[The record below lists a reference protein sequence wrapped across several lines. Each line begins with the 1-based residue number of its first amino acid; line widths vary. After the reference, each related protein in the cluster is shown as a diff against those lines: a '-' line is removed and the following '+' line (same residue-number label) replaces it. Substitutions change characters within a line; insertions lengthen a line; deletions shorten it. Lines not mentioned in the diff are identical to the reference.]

1 MWSAGI
7 VLLVLGV
14 LVWERDR
21 HAFVQTLQPGYHVTH
36 IDYAAETMV
45 LQKANH
51 QYEVLCAQ
59 NCSRFAIGKAYP
71 MRNVVNGLEFRAT
84 DRVINLPILQE
95 DVTFPAEGG
104 KG

>member
-1 MWSAGI
+1 MWSAAI
-7 VLLVLGV
+7 VLLVLG
-14 LVWERDR
+14 LLLWERDR
-21 HAFVQTLQPGYHVTH
+21 HAFVQTLQPDYRVTH

-45 LQKANH
+45 LQKENH
-51 QYEVLCAQ
+51 NYVVICAE
-59 NCSRFAIGKAYP
+59 NCPGFSVGRAYG

-84 DRVINLPILQE
+84 DRVISLPIVQE

>member
-1 MWSAGI
+1 MWSAAI
-7 VLLVLGV
+7 VLLVLG
-14 LVWERDR
+14 LLLWERDR
-21 HAFVQTLQPGYHVTH
+21 QAFVQTLQPDYRVTH

-45 LQKANH
+45 LQKENH
-51 QYEVLCAQ
+51 KYVVICAE
-59 NCSRFAIGKAYP
+59 NCSRFSLGRAYA

-84 DRVINLPILQE
+84 DRVISLPIVQE